1 MLNPDDD
8 LSRGI
13 KVCEMSGRWM
23 NGPAFL
29 REPPEEWPTEANIAS
44 PEVPEKKIPKPI
56 FVLQPIPNPIIDPT
70 RFSNW
75 QRLCRITAYC
85 MRFIN
90 NAKSLN
96 RTSGPLLPKEIDS
109 AERYWSLS
117 AQTQLGDWKERYKD
131 LAPFKKEGIVRVGGR
146 IKHSPLSYDNNHPVL
161 LPTEHV
167 VSKLVIKDA
176 HNPLMAQPCMPC
188 WS

>member
-1 MLNPDDD
+1 M
-8 LSRGI
+8 
-13 KVCEMSGRWM
+13 
-23 NGPAFL
+23 
-29 REPPEEWPTEANIAS
+29 
-44 PEVPEKKIPKPI
+44 
-56 FVLQPIPNPIIDPT
+56 
-70 RFSNW
+70 
-75 QRLCRITAYC
+75 RLIS
-85 MRFIN
+85 

-96 RTSGPLLPKEIDS
+96 RTNGALLPKEIDS